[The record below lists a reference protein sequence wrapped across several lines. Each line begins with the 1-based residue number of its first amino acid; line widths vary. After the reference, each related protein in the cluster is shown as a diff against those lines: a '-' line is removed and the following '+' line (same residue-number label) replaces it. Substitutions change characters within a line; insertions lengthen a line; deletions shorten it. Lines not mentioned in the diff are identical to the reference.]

1 MSWLPAARRIG
12 AGLVTAVCN
21 PEVSPHCTADA
32 PGLLTLP
39 LRTADEFGEILADP
53 RKNAVLVGLGSGV
66 NRTTHD
72 IVLAAAKAGK
82 SLVIDAD
89 ALTASR

>member
-1 MSWLPAARRIG
+1 M
-12 AGLVTAVCN
+12 
-21 PEVSPHCTADA
+21 
-32 PGLLTLP
+32 TLP
-39 LRTADEFGEILADP
+39 FRTPDEFGEVLADP
-53 RKNAVLVGLGSGV
+53 RKNAVLVGPGSGV

-89 ALTASR
+89 ALTAFR